1 MDLEYAQRKLAQA
14 VECLVGFGTVQQR
27 LHRAWRSGLSMIETL
42 QALPPDARAELKM
55 ISQALAAG
63 EMAAQDAL
71 LHSRRVVALFERI
84 TRLYCDRQER
94 RAV

>member
-1 MDLEYAQRKLAQA
+1 MDLEYAQRKLARS

-27 LHRAWRSGLSMIETL
+27 VHDAWRAGLSMIAAL
-42 QALPPDARAELKM
+42 QAVPEDARAELKT
-55 ISQALAAG
+55 IGEAVAAD

-71 LHSRRVVALFERI
+71 RHSRRILALYERI
-84 TRLYCDRQER
+84 TRLHFDRQEK